1 MRACVSAYGLFL
13 FYFILLVLKQAW
25 HYVALVDNGFYSSCH
40 SKADGSA
47 WTASPGASA
56 CHCTEKLVASLCC
69 NQSDVITDF
78 LISSLHKLKLF
89 SSESICVDQ
98 NLLRCLLYLLYM
110 MYLVVMLICMLAL
123 YLLNW
128 HLFLVLS
135 MFLQI
140 IYGKTWMISLQS
152 FEWIITVILT
162 IICHANT
169 DTSACSLSRF

>member
-1 MRACVSAYGLFL
+1 MHFPCACVWDCIWFV
-13 FYFILLVLKQAW
+13 FYFVSHLCWFCKDARWNKPDI
-25 HYVALVDNGFYSSCH
+25 VALVSHNGFHSSCH

-89 SSESICVDQ
+89 SSESRKQICVDQ
-98 NLLRCLLYLLYM
+98 NLLRCVLYHLYV

-123 YLLNW
+123 Y
-128 HLFLVLS
+128 
-135 MFLQI
+135 
-140 IYGKTWMISLQS
+140 
-152 FEWIITVILT
+152 
-162 IICHANT
+162 
-169 DTSACSLSRF
+169 

>member
-1 MRACVSAYGLFL
+1 MVCIL

-56 CHCTEKLVASLCC
+56 CHCTEKLVSSLCC

-98 NLLRCLLYLLYM
+98 NLLRCVLYLLYV

-128 HLFLVLS
+128 HLFFSLVHVLTNHLWQDLND
-135 MFLQI
+135 F
-140 IYGKTWMISLQS
+140 
-152 FEWIITVILT
+152 ITVIWMNHNSDFDHYLS
-162 IICHANT
+162 CKHWYV
-169 DTSACSLSRF
+169 SLFS